1 MKKNGQTFKYLLTG
15 IGFALAAA
23 ASAKQYRAQQRM
35 IKLNQILEIIP
46 KKSKNEL
53 TKMLQQSVKFDY
65 DKKIVIAIESA
76 LNALKT
82 RDLAVNDALVVMS
95 EGDK

>member
-1 MKKNGQTFKYLLTG
+1 M
-15 IGFALAAA
+15 
-23 ASAKQYRAQQRM
+23 SEE
-35 IKLNQILEIIP
+35 KLNQILEIIP

-82 RDLAVNDALVVMS
+82 RDLAAKDALVVMS

>member
-1 MKKNGQTFKYLLTG
+1 M
-15 IGFALAAA
+15 
-23 ASAKQYRAQQRM
+23 SEE
-35 IKLNQILEIIP
+35 KLNQILEIIP

-82 RDLAVNDALVVMS
+82 RDLAVNDALRR
-95 EGDK
+95 

>member
-1 MKKNGQTFKYLLTG
+1 M
-15 IGFALAAA
+15 
-23 ASAKQYRAQQRM
+23 SEE
-35 IKLNQILEIIP
+35 KLNQILEIIP

-53 TKMLQQSVKFDY
+53 IKMLQQSVKFDY
-65 DKKIVIAIESA
+65 DKRIVIAIESA

-82 RDLAVNDALVVMS
+82 RDLAVNDALIVMS

>member
-1 MKKNGQTFKYLLTG
+1 M
-15 IGFALAAA
+15 
-23 ASAKQYRAQQRM
+23 SED
-35 IKLNQILEIIP
+35 KLNQILEIIP

-53 TKMLQQSVKFDY
+53 IKMLQQSVKFDY
-65 DKKIVIAIESA
+65 DKRIVVSIESA

>member
-1 MKKNGQTFKYLLTG
+1 M
-15 IGFALAAA
+15 
-23 ASAKQYRAQQRM
+23 SEE
-35 IKLNQILEIIP
+35 KLNQMLEIIP

-53 TKMLQQSVKFDY
+53 IKMLQQSVKFDY
-65 DKKIVIAIESA
+65 DKRIVIAIESA

-82 RDLAVNDALVVMS
+82 RDLAVNDALIVMS

>member
-1 MKKNGQTFKYLLTG
+1 M
-15 IGFALAAA
+15 
-23 ASAKQYRAQQRM
+23 SEE
-35 IKLNQILEIIP
+35 KLNQILEIIP

-53 TKMLQQSVKFDY
+53 IKMLQQSVKFDY
-65 DKKIVIAIESA
+65 DKRIVVAIESA